1 MLEGLEMMLSDAGVE
16 WHWILSGRLT
26 VQVREVLSKIVEV
39 LSRIV
44 ASPYGLVP
52 IGKFLKRSQQQVKLG
67 GSRRCRGGDAASKF
81 ERFDA
86 LSPITY
92 VKEDSLYSSVV
103 LLPKKVNI
111 YFYRVVDSWKNDE
124 NVGLMADGS
133 W

>member
-1 MLEGLEMMLSDAGVE
+1 
-16 WHWILSGRLT
+16 

-39 LSRIV
+39 LSRSV

-67 GSRRCRGGDAASKF
+67 GSRRCLGGDAASKF

-92 VKEDSLYSSVV
+92 VKKDSLYSSVV
-103 LLPKKVNI
+103 LLPKKLTFTFTVLWTLG
-111 YFYRVVDSWKNDE
+111 RMTE